1 MQGKQKLGLFSF
13 TMIVVGLVIGM
24 GIFRTAATSAKDAIA
39 PSVYFTAWIL
49 GGFIALCGALTYAE
63 IGSRYPVTGGY
74 YKVFSY
80 AYHPSIAF
88 AINCIILISNAAS
101 LSGVA
106 LIGSGYI
113 ARLFPQIAWTDT
125 YKALLSCV
133 ALIVFYGIN
142 LKGLRMSS
150 RTQNILMLIKIGM
163 IVVLIAALFFPHEQA
178 THVMTAA
185 GAVPSSMGWIQSL
198 GVSLI
203 AVSFTY
209 GGYQQ
214 TINFGSEVAKPAVNI
229 PRGIFIGIAIIISL
243 YLLVNL
249 SYYHIIGFSNM
260 KGEREIAY
268 VVIEKTFGSYGADVF
283 SFFLFFGVLAYMN
296 ALLLSNPRVMYA
308 MSTEGSL
315 PKIFSRM
322 NEKNEVFTTSLT
334 VFAATCMVIL
344 FFAQT
349 FEKILNFSIFLDCFG
364 MVASSATIFVLRKR
378 TGHLDGSGIYKM
390 KLFPLLPLIFMAAY
404 LFVGVSIAMQTPGT
418 ALIGVAVLAAFTALY
433 FITHR
438 LKRKSLQSAKKKEG

>member
-1 MQGKQKLGLFSF
+1 MQGNQKLNLFSF

-24 GIFRTAATSAKDAIA
+24 GIFRTAATSAKDAIE

-49 GGFIALCGALTYAE
+49 GGFVALCGALTYAE

-101 LSGVA
+101 LSAVA

-113 ARLFPQIAWTDT
+113 TKLFPGFAWTDIH
-125 YKALLSCV
+125 KALISCG
-133 ALIVFYGIN
+133 AIIFFYGIN
-142 LKGLRMSS
+142 LMGLRMSS
-150 RTQNILMLIKIGM
+150 RAQNVLMLIKIGM
-163 IVVLIAALFFPHEQA
+163 IVVLIMALFFPHDQG
-178 THVMTAA
+178 TAVVA
-185 GAVPSSMGWIQSL
+185 QVAETTTSSMSWIQSL
-198 GVSLI
+198 GISLI

-214 TINFGSEVAKPAVNI
+214 TINFGNEVDKPAKNI
-229 PRGIFIGIAIIISL
+229 PRGIFIGIAIIIGL

-249 SYYHIIGFSNM
+249 SYYTIVGFDQM

-268 VVIEKTFGSYGADVF
+268 VVMERTFGARGADIF
-283 SFFLFFGVLAYMN
+283 SFFLFFGVLAYVN
-296 ALLLSNPRVMYA
+296 ALLMSNPRVMYA
-308 MSTEGSL
+308 MSAERTL
-315 PKIFSRM
+315 PAFFSKQ
-322 NEKNEVFTTSLT
+322 NPKNQVFTISLT
-334 VFAATCMVIL
+334 VFSAMCIVIL

-349 FEKILNFSIFLDCFG
+349 FDKILNFTIFLDCFG
-364 MVASSATIFVLRKR
+364 MVASSATIFILRKR
-378 TGHLDGSGIYKM
+378 TKHLDGTGIFKM
-390 KLFPLLPLIFMAAY
+390 KLFPLMPLIFMGAY

-418 ALIGVAVLAAFTALY
+418 ALVGLCVLAGFMVIY
-433 FITHR
+433 FITAR
-438 LKRKSLQSAKKKEG
+438 FRKPIAKTEL

>member
-1 MQGKQKLGLFSF
+1 MQHKQKLNLFSF

-24 GIFRTAATSAKDAIA
+24 GIFRTAATSARDAIT

-49 GGFIALCGALTYAE
+49 GGFVALCGALTYAE

-113 ARLFPQIAWTDT
+113 TKLFPAIEWTDT
-125 YKALLSCV
+125 HKALISSAAIC
-133 ALIVFYGIN
+133 VFYFIN
-142 LKGLRMSS
+142 LRGLKISA
-150 RTQNILMLIKIGM
+150 RTQNILMLVKIGM
-163 IVVLIAALFFPHEQA
+163 IVILIAALFFPQQYA
-178 THVMTAA
+178 DQNIVALVST
-185 GAVPSSMGWIQSL
+185 PSMGWIQSL

-214 TINFGSEVAKPAVNI
+214 TINFGHDVDKPARNV
-229 PRGIFIGIAIIISL
+229 PRGIFIGIAIIIAL

-249 SYYHIIGFSNM
+249 SYYKLVGFQNM
-260 KGEREIAY
+260 KGEREVAY
-268 VVIEKTFGSYGADVF
+268 VVVNKIFGKGGADVF
-283 SFFLFFGVLAYMN
+283 SFFLFFGVLAYVN

-308 MSTEGSL
+308 MSTEGVM
-315 PKIFSRM
+315 PKAFGKQ
-322 NEKNEVFTTSLT
+322 NHNEVLTISLT
-334 VFAATCMVIL
+334 VFAAACIIIL
-344 FFAQT
+344 FFART
-349 FEKILNFSIFLDCFG
+349 FDAILNFTIFLDCFG
-364 MVASSATIFVLRKR
+364 MVASSATIFIFRKR
-378 TGHLDGSGIYKM
+378 TKHLDKTGIYKM
-390 KLFPLLPLIFMAAY
+390 KLFPLMPLVFIAAY
-404 LFVGVSIAMQTPGT
+404 MFVGVSIAIQTPAT
-418 ALIGVAVLAAFTALY
+418 ALTGVAVLAGFIIIY
-433 FITHR
+433 FVTRNKNVVVDKQI
-438 LKRKSLQSAKKKEG
+438 LSEKV